1 MFLAFPLNDRPD
13 WHHPPWMTLLLILVN
28 LLVFF
33 GPQSWDKATAGKAAK
48 YYLDSDLP
56 RLELPRY
63 AEYLRNKGNRENRVW
78 ADRIDAAV
86 SARDFVHPYR
96 LMQNDR
102 AFLARLHAGR
112 IIRPDDPQYP
122 LWREQ
127 HLRYEAVRGTP
138 FTERW
143 ASNPA
148 DWQPVTAITSVFLHG
163 GIAHLLGNMV
173 FLFLFGYTVER
184 TLGAKRYLAFYL
196 LAGIGGACGDLIAR
210 WGSPVIGLGASGA
223 ISGLMAMYVML
234 YGRRRIKFFYMLLFY
249 FDYVTA
255 PAIILLPAWIAH
267 EFLQQSIG
275 KEGVA
280 YMAHA
285 GGLITGALLIAW
297 HKHKH
302 PKTEVPSNEA
312 PPDPSVEELARA
324 EALLKTLHLDE
335 ARAAFA
341 RVAMVRRSD
350 PHVLSRYFNL
360 AQLKPAGEDFHR
372 AAALIFALN
381 GTDEATAALVHE
393 SFSSYLQ
400 KAKPSVRLTDEQVAR
415 LALRFGRDG
424 HGADAA
430 RLARILVS
438 RAPKHAELPRVLLAA
453 VFALRNKG
461 EKEGAE
467 KLARELLERFP
478 QSTEARMAAEPARL

>member
-1 MFLAFPLNDRPD
+1 MFLAFPLNDKPD
-13 WHHPPWMTLLLILVN
+13 WSHPPWMTLLLIVAN

-33 GPQSWDKATAGKAAK
+33 GPQSWDKTFADKALK
-48 YYLDSDLP
+48 HYLASELP

-63 AEYLRNKGNRENRVW
+63 AEYLRNKGGRENQIW
-78 ADRIDAAV
+78 AERIDAAV
-86 SARDFVHPYR
+86 TGGDLANPYR
-96 LMQNDR
+96 LMRNDR
-102 AFLARLHAGR
+102 AFLARLQAGR
-112 IIRPDDPQYP
+112 IVRPDEPEYP

-127 HLRYEAVRGTP
+127 HMRYEAVRGTP

-143 ASNPA
+143 ALDPA
-148 DWQPVTAITSVFLHG
+148 DWQPATAITSVFLHG
-163 GIAHLLGNMV
+163 SVAHLLGNMV

-196 LAGIGGACGDLIAR
+196 LAGMGGACGDLMAR
-210 WGSPVIGLGASGA
+210 WGSHVLGLGASGA

-267 EFLQQSIG
+267 EFFQQAFG
-275 KEGVA
+275 NEGVA

-297 HKHKH
+297 QKRKH
-302 PKTEVPSNEA
+302 PATQVPSNEA
-312 PPDPSVEELARA
+312 PPDPAAEDLARA
-324 EALLKTLHLDE
+324 EALLKSLRLDE

-341 RVAMVRRSD
+341 RAAIARRD
-350 PHVLSRYFNL
+350 DAHVLSRYFNL
-360 AQLKPAGEDFHR
+360 AQMKPAGEDFHR

-381 GTDEATAALVHE
+381 DTDEATAALVHE
-393 SFSSYLQ
+393 SFLTYLQ
-400 KAKPSVRLTDEQVAR
+400 KAKPSVQLTDEQVAR

-424 HGADAA
+424 HSADAA
-430 RLARILVS
+430 RLARILLA
-438 RAPKHAELPRVLLAA
+438 RAPKHTELPRVLLGS
-453 VFALRNKG
+453 VYALRKKG
-461 EKEGAE
+461 ETEGAE
-467 KLARELLERFP
+467 KLARELIERFP
-478 QSTEARMAAEPARL
+478 QSTEARMAAEPARS